1 MKHGK
6 KWLLLL
12 PVLVIYIMGMFIDVM
27 EIDAAQYATMSLE
40 MTQTGNYLQLYSR
53 GEDYIDKPPL
63 IFWTSALSFQLF
75 GPGNFS
81 YKLPSMLFT
90 ILGLFST
97 YRLGRMYYGRWT
109 GYFSALI
116 LASCHAWFQFN
127 QDVRTDAIL
136 ASCTIFA
143 VWQLAEYATTRK
155 ILSLIFAG
163 LGIAGAMLAKGP
175 IGIMVPALAIGTDLL
190 LKRDWRTLFRWQWLL
205 LIPIVL
211 LCLSPMI
218 YGLYQ
223 QYDASGGRQTYN
235 GFITSGIRFY
245 FWTQSFGRL
254 TGESTWSNDTG
265 PFYFIHTFLWAFL
278 PWSLLFF
285 IGLGKRLKKII
296 FNGLIIKRRQEA
308 LTIGGTIFPWIAF
321 SLSNYKLPHYIFV
334 LFPLVAI
341 VTGHFIRKLV
351 KKYEGDF
358 RPITIIQYVICVLLL
373 ALGAF
378 LFVIF
383 PITNVLVLVI
393 SLVGVFMTI
402 YYIAYR
408 GTRFKQVLFPSFF
421 AIVTLNFIF
430 NAHLYPSLLQ
440 YESGNIAAQ
449 IAGQSNYSLTGLK
462 YNPFGMDFYNGKA
475 VPLYSTAGEIKGTEK
490 GNTVWVYTDADGL
503 ADIRKDSMKV
513 MKDTVLH
520 HFHVSTLNGRFLLPK
535 TRVSATQEMHLLLV
549 TLPRNNEVAK
559 RRGDGPSRK

>member
-6 KWLLLL
+6 KWLLLA
-12 PVLVIYIMGMFIDVM
+12 PILVTYLIGMFIDVM

-40 MTQTGNYLQLYSR
+40 MTQTGNYLQLHSR

-63 IFWTSALSFQLF
+63 IFWASSLSFHLF

-109 GYFSALI
+109 GYFSVLI

-136 ASCTIFA
+136 AGCTIFA
-143 VWQLAEYATTRK
+143 VWQLADYAASK
-155 ILSLIFAG
+155 KMLSLLLAG
-163 LGIAGAMLAKGP
+163 IGISGAMLAKGP
-175 IGIMVPALAIGTDLL
+175 IGVMVPALAIGTDLL

-205 LIPIVL
+205 LIPVVL
-211 LCLSPMI
+211 ICLAPMM
-218 YGLYQ
+218 YGLYE

-235 GFITSGIRFY
+235 GFIASGLRFY

-265 PFYFIHTFLWAFL
+265 PFYFVHTFLWAFL

-285 IGLGKRLKKII
+285 IALGKRLKKII
-296 FNGLIIKRRQEA
+296 FSGFILKRRQEA
-308 LTIGGTIFPWIAF
+308 LTVGGTIFPWIAF
-321 SLSNYKLPHYIFV
+321 SLSHYKLPHYIFV
-334 LFPLVAI
+334 LFPLCAI
-341 VTGHFIRKLV
+341 VTGAFIRKLV

-358 RPITIIQYVICVLLL
+358 KPIIIIQYVVCGLLL
-373 ALGAF
+373 VLGA
-378 LFVIF
+378 LLLVIF
-383 PITNVLVLVI
+383 PLGNVLVLPI
-393 SLVGVFMTI
+393 GVAGAFMTI
-402 YYIAYR
+402 YYMAYR

-421 AIVTLNFIF
+421 AIVTVNFIF
-430 NAHLYPSLLQ
+430 NAHLYPNMLR
-440 YESGNIAAQ
+440 YESGNVAAHL
-449 IAGQSNYSLTGLK
+449 AKQSKYELTGFG

-475 VPLYSTAGEIKGTEK
+475 VPKYSSASELTAAQKGH
-490 GNTVWVYTDADGL
+490 TVWIYTDADGFAL
-503 ADIRKDSMKV
+503 LRRDSV
-513 MKDTVLH
+513 PILKDTVLQH
-520 HFHVSTLNGRFLLPK
+520 YHVSTLNGKFLSPK
-535 TRVSATQEMHLLLV
+535 TRSTAAQEMHLMLV
-549 TLPRNNEVAK
+549 KP
-559 RRGDGPSRK
+559 

>member
-1 MKHGK
+1 MKHGR

-12 PVLVIYIMGMFIDVM
+12 PVAAIYLLGMFIDVM

-53 GEDYIDKPPL
+53 GADYIDKPPL
-63 IFWTSALSFQLF
+63 IFWTSALSFNLF

-81 YKLPSMLFT
+81 YKLPSVLFT

-109 GYFSALI
+109 AYFSTLI

-127 QDVRTDAIL
+127 QDIRTDAIL
-136 ASCTIFA
+136 AGCTIFA
-143 VWQLAEYATTRK
+143 VWKLAEYAASKK
-155 ILSLIFAG
+155 ILSLILAG
-163 LGIAGAMLAKGP
+163 VGISGAMLAKGP
-175 IGIMVPALAIGTDLL
+175 IGLMVPALALGTDLL

-211 LCLSPMI
+211 LCLSPML

-245 FWTQSFGRL
+245 FWTQSFGRI

-265 PFYFIHTFLWAFL
+265 PFYFVHTFLWAFL
-278 PWSLLFF
+278 PWSLIFF
-285 IGLGKRLKKII
+285 LALGKRLKKIT

-308 LTIGGTIFPWIAF
+308 LTIGGTILPWLAF
-321 SLSNYKLPHYIFV
+321 SMSNYKLPHYIFV

-341 VTGHFIRKLV
+341 ATGAFIRKLV
-351 KKYEGDF
+351 KKYESEF
-358 RPITIIQYVICVLLL
+358 RPITVVQYVLCVLLL
-373 ALGAF
+373 GLGAMMF
-378 LFVIF
+378 ALFPVENLAVVIVAF
-383 PITNVLVLVI
+383 
-393 SLVGVFMTI
+393 VGAFMTI

-421 AIVTLNFIF
+421 AIVTLNFVF
-430 NAHLYPSLLQ
+430 NAHLYPALLR
-440 YESGNIAAQ
+440 YESGNVAAQ
-449 IAGQSNYSLTGLK
+449 IASQTKYGLVGLRH
-462 YNPFGMDFYNGKA
+462 NPYGMDFYNR
-475 VPLYSTAGEIKGTEK
+475 KGTQGYTTPSELK
-490 GNTVWVYTDADGL
+490 DKEHGKTLWVYTDADGFATL
-503 ADIRKDSMKV
+503 RNDSIQIV
-513 MKDTVLH
+513 RDTTLQ
-520 HFHVSTLNGRFLLPK
+520 HFHVSTLNGRFLSPK
-535 TRVSATQEMHLLLV
+535 TRNAATQEMHLVLV
-549 TLPRNNEVAK
+549 KP
-559 RRGDGPSRK
+559 

>member
-12 PVLVIYIMGMFIDVM
+12 PVLVVYLVGMFIDVM

-63 IFWTSALSFQLF
+63 IFWTTALSFHLF

-97 YRLGRMYYGRWT
+97 YRLGRMFYGRWT
-109 GYFSALI
+109 GYFSTLI

-136 ASCTIFA
+136 ASCTVFA
-143 VWQLAEYATTRK
+143 VWKLAEYAGSK
-155 ILSLIFAG
+155 NLSSLVLAG
-163 LGIAGAMLAKGP
+163 VGISGAMLAKGP
-175 IGIMVPALAIGTDLL
+175 IGLMVPVLALGTDLL

-211 LCLSPMI
+211 ICLTPML

-223 QYDASGGRQTYN
+223 QFDASGGRHTYN

-285 IGLGKRLKKII
+285 IALGKRLKKII

-308 LTIGGTIFPWIAF
+308 LTIGGTIFPWLAF
-321 SLSNYKLPHYIFV
+321 SLSHYKLPHYIFV

-351 KKYEGDF
+351 KKYDGDF
-358 RPITIIQYVICVLLL
+358 RPIRIIQNVICVLLL
-373 ALGAF
+373 TLGALLISMF
-378 LFVIF
+378 PLQNIVVVVIAF
-383 PITNVLVLVI
+383 I
-393 SLVGVFMTI
+393 GAFMTVF
-402 YYIAYR
+402 YMAYR

-421 AIVTLNFIF
+421 AIVTVNFIF
-430 NAHLYPSLLQ
+430 NAHLYPNMLR
-440 YESGNIAAQ
+440 YESGNVAAHV
-449 IAGQSNYSLTGLK
+449 AVQSGRPLTGLGH
-462 YNPFGMDFYNGKA
+462 NPYGMDFYNGKE
-475 VPLYSTAGEIKGTEK
+475 VPRYNTPSEIRDSEAGKVVWIYTDIKGL
-490 GNTVWVYTDADGL
+490 TDL
-503 ADIRKDSMKV
+503 RNDSIAIV
-513 MKDTVLH
+513 KDTVLQ
-520 HFHVSTLNGRFLLPK
+520 HFHVSTLNARFLSPK
-535 TRVSATQEMHLLLV
+535 TRNDVTQEMHLVLV
-549 TLPRNNEVAK
+549 KP
-559 RRGDGPSRK
+559 

>member
-12 PVLVIYIMGMFIDVM
+12 PVIIVYLIGMFIDVM

-53 GEDYIDKPPL
+53 GQDYIDKPPL
-63 IFWTSALSFQLF
+63 IFWTTALSFNLF

-81 YKLPSMLFT
+81 YKLPSILFT

-97 YRLGRMYYGRWT
+97 YRLGRMFYGRWT
-109 GYFSALI
+109 GYFSTLI

-136 ASCTIFA
+136 AACTVFA
-143 VWQLAEYATTRK
+143 VWQLAEYAASKK
-155 ILSLIFAG
+155 ILSLILAG
-163 LGIAGAMLAKGP
+163 IGISGAMLAKGP
-175 IGIMVPALAIGTDLL
+175 IGLMVPALALGTDLL
-190 LKRDWRTLFRWQWLL
+190 LKRDWRALFRWQWLL

-211 LCLSPMI
+211 ICLSPML

-265 PFYFIHTFLWAFL
+265 PFYFLHTFLWAFL

-285 IGLGKRLKKII
+285 LALGKRLKKIV

-308 LTIGGTIFPWIAF
+308 LTIGGTVFPWIAF
-321 SLSNYKLPHYIFV
+321 SLSHYKLPHYIFV
-334 LFPLVAI
+334 LFPLMAI

-351 KKYEGDF
+351 KKYDGDF
-358 RPITIIQYVICVLLL
+358 QPVTVIQSAICVLLL
-373 ALGAF
+373 AIGVL
-378 LFVIF
+378 LFTFF
-383 PITNVLVLVI
+383 PISNILVVAVAI
-393 SLVGVFMTI
+393 AGAFMTI
-402 YYIAYR
+402 YYLVYR
-408 GTRFKQVLFPSFF
+408 GTRFKRVLFPSFF
-421 AIVTLNFIF
+421 AIVTVNFIF
-430 NAHLYPSLLQ
+430 NSHLYPNMLR
-440 YESGNIAAQ
+440 YESGNVAAHIAE
-449 IAGQSNYSLTGLK
+449 STRTPLTGLGHSP
-462 YNPFGMDFYNGKA
+462 YGMDFYNGKA
-475 VPLYSTAGEIKGTEK
+475 VSRYNSSSQLKDREAGK
-490 GNTVWVYTDADGL
+490 TVWVYTDVEGL
-503 ADIRKDSMKV
+503 NSLRNDSV
-513 MKDTVLH
+513 LVVKDTVLQ
-520 HFHVSTLNGRFLLPK
+520 HFHVSTLNIRFLSPK
-535 TRVSATQEMHLLLV
+535 TRNAAAQEMHLVL
-549 TLPRNNEVAK
+549 AK
-559 RRGDGPSRK
+559 P